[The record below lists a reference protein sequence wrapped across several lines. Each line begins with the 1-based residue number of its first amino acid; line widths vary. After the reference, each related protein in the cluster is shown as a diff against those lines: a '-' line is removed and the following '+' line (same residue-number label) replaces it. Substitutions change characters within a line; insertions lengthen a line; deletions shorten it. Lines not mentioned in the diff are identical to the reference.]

1 MKAFDHSKY
10 KATAGTVMRNR
21 QWPNRIITK
30 APRWA
35 SVDLRDG
42 NQALLEPM
50 NVGQKRRLWA
60 LLVKLGFKEIEVGFP
75 SASKPD
81 YDFVRW
87 LIEEN
92 QIPDDVSVQVLV
104 QARED
109 LIVRTCEALKG
120 VKRATVHFYNS
131 TSSAARARVWLGSGR
146 HHRHRVQGCGVGQAR
161 SRKISGNGVDVRI
174 FAREL
179 YQYRDGLCGRDL

>member
-1 MKAFDHSKY
+1 MKAFDHHKY
-10 KATAGTVMRNR
+10 QAAATTVLRNR
-21 QWPNRIITK
+21 QWPNRTITK

-50 NVGQKRRLWA
+50 NVGQKRRMWA

-87 LIEEN
+87 LIEEK
-92 QIPDDVSVQVLV
+92 QRPDDVSVQVLV

-109 LIVRTCEALKG
+109 LIVRTYEALKG
-120 VKRATVHFYNS
+120 VKRATMRTSRS
-131 TSSAARARVWLGSGR
+131 TLSSRPSSTR
-146 HHRHRVQGCGVGQAR
+146 
-161 SRKISGNGVDVRI
+161 
-174 FAREL
+174 
-179 YQYRDGLCGRDL
+179 